1 MVEVRTER
9 TIKSIK
15 CTWKNRANIRR
26 FTSLQITCLL
36 VFTSTLFGCTSY
48 PPESRGGL
56 AEQYIENSFTPVMPD
71 EPLGPEHGLRF
82 DWQLTKLHLD
92 ALIGEGAR
100 WCFPAA
106 VVQAIEK
113 QNRIA
118 RELEGGL
125 LLDAANDLVI
135 QRKRLGELERQL
147 DYVTSQTN
155 CVPPLNEN
163 TFRQQLAVIDQLFDL
178 LNVDNQF
185 AFNST
190 EVNPKYMGHLAQAA
204 NILRDEPNLNLSITG
219 HADAKGDEQYNQK
232 LAMGRAKQ
240 VKRYLI
246 IFGLDPDRITTQS
259 LGDTLPLYEGVSEGT
274 RLTNRRVSIEV
285 IATQELAEKNRQGG
299 YHAYN

>member
-1 MVEVRTER
+1 MVTFRR
-9 TIKSIK
+9 YIALAMSI
-15 CTWKNRANIRR
+15 I
-26 FTSLQITCLL
+26 LL
-36 VFTSTLFGCTSY
+36 GCTSY
-48 PPESRGGL
+48 PEDGRGGL
-56 AEQYIENSFTPVMPD
+56 AENHIDNSFSPVMPD

-92 ALIGEGAR
+92 ALIREGAR

-125 LLDAANDLVI
+125 MLDAANDIVI

-147 DYVTSQTN
+147 DYVTSQAN
-155 CVPPLNEN
+155 CVPPINEEA
-163 TFRQQLAVIDQLFDL
+163 FRLQLAVVDELFNL

-190 EVNPKYMGHLAQAA
+190 EVNPKYMGHLARAA
-204 NILRDEPNLNLSITG
+204 NILRENPSLNLSVTG
-219 HADAKGDEQYNQK
+219 HADATGDDLYNKK
-232 LAMGRAKQ
+232 LAMDRAQQ

-246 IFGLDPDRITTQS
+246 IFGLNPTRITTHS
-259 LGDTLPLYEGVSEGT
+259 LGDSLPLYDGTTEGVK
-274 RLTNRRVSIEV
+274 LTNRRVSIEV
-285 IATQELAEKNRQGG
+285 IATKELAEQNPQGD
-299 YHAYN
+299 YYALD

>member
-1 MVEVRTER
+1 MVGDPNT
-9 TIKSIK
+9 
-15 CTWKNRANIRR
+15 NRYGYQLNKQFNHTRDCSM
-26 FTSLQITCLL
+26 SLRLL
-36 VFTSTLFGCTSY
+36 LILLFAFLTLQGCTSY
-48 PPESRGGL
+48 PPEGRGGL
-56 AEQYIENSFTPVMPD
+56 AEQHIDNSFTPVMPD

-92 ALIGEGAR
+92 SLIKEGAR

-118 RELEGGL
+118 RELDGGL

-147 DYVTSQTN
+147 DYVTSQAN

-163 TFRQQLAVIDQLFDL
+163 SFREQLAVIDQLFDL
-178 LNVDNQF
+178 LNIDNQF

-190 EVNPKYMGHLAQAA
+190 EVNPKYMGHLARAA
-204 NILRDEPNLNLSITG
+204 NILRDNPTLNLAITG
-219 HADAKGDEQYNQK
+219 HADATGDNQHNQK

-246 IFGLDPDRITTQS
+246 IFGLEPTRMTTKS
-259 LGDTLPLYEGVSEGT
+259 LGDTLPLYEGVSEGV

-285 IATQELAEKNRQGG
+285 ISTQELAGGKLQGG
-299 YHAYN
+299 YHATD